1 MYDVLYVVFDQCV
14 HFTCY
19 FGCPRPYQWWRGW
32 WGQWEKWGQ
41 CATATPAAAGTSAL
55 RANTWAAGPN
65 GASCMASQEQSWENR
80 KEGELGTGGASTLFI
95 RDLFQNEELDGGK
108 NTKAGHS

>member
-1 MYDVLYVVFDQCV
+1 
-14 HFTCY
+14 
-19 FGCPRPYQWWRGW
+19 
-32 WGQWEKWGQ
+32 
-41 CATATPAAAGTSAL
+41 
-55 RANTWAAGPN
+55 
-65 GASCMASQEQSWENR
+65 MASQEQSWENR